1 LPLVSET
8 GAGAVAAALVL
19 VGTGALGGRSACGD
33 EGRGGPSRT
42 ATTSVSLDRATIW
55 QDTPPQTTGLT
66 VFSAS
71 HDFGSV
77 SVFARLGIVDD
88 RSAGESR
95 AWGVSNPAVGAI
107 FKTRWGGHLQ
117 LALLAGTTVPVG
129 SGGGDAPTHPDAL
142 QAMLNGTDWGGP
154 MFGPNHLDVFEGFRL
169 TATVE
174 RLTLRLRSTLHPA
187 LRVRATKTDRLGPRV
202 IFTSS
207 GLFAGYT
214 PLAWL
219 SIFGELAETRFLNR
233 PAFLGADPAGRSDHY
248 AVAGLALD
256 FPVGGVRHLQ
266 PTISFARAI
275 DAPKRKRAFRL
286 AEIELQFSF

>member
-1 LPLVSET
+1 MRRVSET
-8 GAGAVAAALVL
+8 GAGTVTAVLVL
-19 VGTGALGGRSACGD
+19 VGALGGRPACGGD
-33 EGRGGPSRT
+33 GRGGPSRT
-42 ATTSVSLDRATIW
+42 AANSVSLDRATIW

-77 SVFARLGIVDD
+77 SVFTRLGFVDD

-95 AWGVSNPAVGAI
+95 AWGVSNPAVGAML
-107 FKTRWGGHLQ
+107 KTRWGDHLQ

-129 SGGGDAPTHPDAL
+129 SGGGDAPAHPDAL
-142 QAMLNGTDWGGP
+142 RAMLNGTDWGGP

-169 TATVE
+169 TATV
-174 RLTLRLRSTLHPA
+174 RGLTLRLRSTLHPA

-207 GLFAGYT
+207 GLFAGYA
-214 PLAWL
+214 PLARL
-219 SIFGELAETRFLNR
+219 SVFGELAETRFLNR
-233 PAFLGADPAGRSDHY
+233 PAFLGADPAARSDHY

-256 FPVGGVRHLQ
+256 FPVGGVRRLQ

-286 AEIELQFSF
+286 VEIELQFWF